1 MSRLLLA
8 NGTESSWRPGWREKE
23 VLDSTL
29 KDGKLAVREYTLG
42 IEGYLVLSLASHD
55 GSNA

>member
-8 NGTESSWRPGWREKE
+8 NGTESSWRLGWSEKE
-23 VLDSTL
+23 LLDSTL
-29 KDGKLAVREYTLG
+29 KDDKLAVREYPLD
-42 IEGYLVLSLASHD
+42 IEGYLVLSQPSHD